1 VPRCIRCVGELEEP
15 SHLTGMAAAAPDR
28 PDGQTANPIIHLAA
42 GCGIALQRQMSLPTR
57 YLLLLVVAENAA
69 GPTHLRIRWPDK
81 SFQADGFAA
90 AQFQRQASP

>member
-1 VPRCIRCVGELEEP
+1 
-15 SHLTGMAAAAPDR
+15 
-28 PDGQTANPIIHLAA
+28 
-42 GCGIALQRQMSLPTR
+42 MSLPTR
-57 YLLLLVVAENAA
+57 YLLLLVVAKNAA